1 MALASINGSNGY
13 IWSIPSDI
21 TVAYKSGNI
30 NYQIYFTNPD
40 ACYYTVDLLIDGQTV
55 YEQPAQRG
63 NSSVAGYWTCEASD
77 YASTALDMMVGY
89 TSRPFSIV
97 LRSYSDSDYSI
108 YLGSV
113 TRTGNVTVSAT
124 CRPLF
129 TTFTLANENKSIANT
144 DKYSNVLV
152 TSSTSTLVGT
162 DAGRC
167 ISGISKV
174 KGFVADANQM
184 IPKYSATGDY
194 YRFTIDGVSAD
205 ADFVDGDVSI
215 YIDNA
220 TPEESSTMTAYDS
233 RGLSTTVTLP
243 FTHIAEYSSVSA
255 YNLVAHRTD
264 EIETETT
271 LSFSGIYF
279 NEYFGGGTTGILN
292 TVTAHW
298 RYKPTTDAWGAQTWN
313 AITVTDTNGIL
324 SFEDTIAGDLGATGF
339 DADKSFS
346 IEIRLFDKLT
356 NVILETTLPK
366 GKPVLHLTKEGVS
379 VMAKYDATLG
389 GSLQVTGDTYHNGI
403 EATELFTKGSLSR
416 QAIMNGNFD
425 VWQRGTSF
433 SVVDTSYFAFAD
445 RWKTYADRD
454 GGTLPT
460 LTLSRQQMTSG
471 DVLGAFYY
479 SRLTTNGAG
488 TSLGASSRHWLW
500 QNVENGTSKLCGAG
514 KFLTLSFYARSSI
527 ANKKIG
533 VFMQQSYGSGGSPSA
548 TEVLTGDN
556 FTLTSDWVRYT
567 CTFETNTLS
576 GKTFGTTL
584 GTDILT
590 VGFQYMWGTGTYSA
604 RVNSSGVAETYVGS
618 GNIDIAQVQLCSG
631 DVALP
636 FCPKSFDEEYMACQ
650 RYYQTTFPYG
660 VTVPTNSQQDYE
672 MCMPHSST
680 FGTVNTGYGIGYV
693 KYRVPI
699 RTAVTPVVYPFTTS
713 TNTGRVSNGVGTD
726 QAAGSGTV
734 GNASR
739 WGFRVFNNSGGNI
752 TDGGSIFIFHWSV
765 DAEL

>member
-77 YASTALDMMVGY
+77 YAGIALDMMVGY

-113 TRTGNVTVSAT
+113 TRTGNVTVGAA

-184 IPKYSATGDY
+184 IPKYGATGDY
-194 YRFTIDGVSAD
+194 YRLTINGVSAD

-220 TPEESSTMTAYDS
+220 TPEENSTTTAYDS

-243 FTHIAEYSSVSA
+243 FTHIADYSSVGA

-271 LSFSGIYF
+271 LSFSGSYF

-292 TVTAHW
+292 TITAHW

-313 AITVTDTNGIL
+313 AITVTDTNGSL
-324 SFEDTIAGDLGATGF
+324 SFEDTIAGDLGASGF

-389 GSLQVTGDTYHNGI
+389 GSLQVTGDTFHNGI

-416 QAIMNGNFD
+416 QAIINGNFD

-433 SVVDTSYFAFAD
+433 SVVDTSYFNFAD
-445 RWKTYADRD
+445 RWKTYASRD

-488 TSLGASSRHWLW
+488 TSLGANS
-500 QNVENGTSKLCGAG
+500 QFIEYQKIENGTRYLCGLG
-514 KFLTLSFYARSSI
+514 KKVTVSFWARSSI
-527 ANKKIG
+527 ANKRLG
-533 VFMQQSYGSGGSPSA
+533 VWLYQGYGTGGSPSA
-548 TEVLTGDN
+548 GETIKGEAVVLTSTWQK
-556 FTLTSDWVRYT
+556 FTH
-567 CTFETNTLS
+567 TFTTNTLV
-576 GKTFGTTL
+576 GKTFGTALDDSLDIGFMSMWGSNL
-584 GTDILT
+584 GTSRFDT
-590 VGFQYMWGTGTYSA
+590 T
-604 RVNSSGVAETYVGS
+604 AETFRGS
-618 GNIDIAQVQLCSG
+618 GTIDIAQVQLCAG

-636 FCPKSFDEEYMACQ
+636 FCPKSFGDELLACM
-650 RYYQTTFPYG
+650 RYYQKSCPYN
-660 VTVPTNSQQDYE
+660 VAPYAIS
-672 MCMPHSST
+672 
-680 FGTVNTGYGIGYV
+680 YV
-693 KYRVPI
+693 GAR
-699 RTAVTPVVYPFTTS
+699 S
-713 TNTGRVSNGVGTD
+713 LLGG
-726 QAAGSGTV
+726 AGSTYGQTIVLPVKMRKKILNANIIWWSYSSGTLNRHRDFTAGADITPIVDENQHSDDCIAV
-734 GNASR
+734 GNPNA
-739 WGFRVFNNSGGNI
+739 NLHDHI
-752 TDGGSIFIFHWSV
+752 IFVSYAI
-765 DAEL
+765 DCEL